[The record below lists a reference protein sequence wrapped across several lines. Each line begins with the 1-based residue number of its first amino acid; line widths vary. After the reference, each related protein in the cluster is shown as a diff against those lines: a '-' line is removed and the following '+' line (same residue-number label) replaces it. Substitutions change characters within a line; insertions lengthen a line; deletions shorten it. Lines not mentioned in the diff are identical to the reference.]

1 MSGKSQPPEHPQSG
15 PASGLNLHAAAVLL
29 RPRFFDLIDWLSFLA
44 TSGLALTVYLLTMA
58 PDVTLEF
65 SGLFSTGAFYAG
77 VSHPPGYPLWT
88 LYAWLFI
95 KVLPFSNIAWR
106 AGFATAFAAAL
117 TCGILALMVSRC
129 GALLLDGIP
138 GLKRLP
144 RKKEN
149 SLRLVSGCVAG
160 LGFGFNGA
168 FWFKAVVADVWPLSL
183 LFLSLVLCLLLRWIH
198 APERNAYLFTAWLL
212 FGLTLTN
219 SHALPVAAPGIAFM
233 VLFGEPAIGRD
244 VFFASTA
251 LLAVILVAYWQ
262 EFRPEI
268 VEITRVDTL

>member
-1 MSGKSQPPEHPQSG
+1 MSIIVRPQNQRG
-15 PASGLNLHAAAVLL
+15 VHKTAVLWCL
-29 RPRFFDLIDWLSFLA
+29 CIRGDCLPRLA
-44 TSGLALTVYLLTMA
+44 
-58 PDVTLEF
+58 
-65 SGLFSTGAFYAG
+65 
-77 VSHPPGYPLWT
+77 SHEW
-88 LYAWLFI
+88 
-95 KVLPFSNIAWR
+95 
-106 AGFATAFAAAL
+106 AFAAAL
-117 TCGILALMVSRC
+117 SCGILALMVSRG

-160 LGFGFNGA
+160 LGVGFNGA
-168 FWFKAVVADVWPLSL
+168 FWFKAVIADVWPLSL

-233 VLFGEPAIGRD
+233 VLFGE
-244 VFFASTA
+244 
-251 LLAVILVAYWQ
+251 
-262 EFRPEI
+262 
-268 VEITRVDTL
+268 